1 MSIGEAPPGI
11 ANLPTLPTPPAPR
24 SMDLV
29 ERVGNTMTLSM
40 GPQHPSTHGVLQ
52 VVVEISGE
60 VVEKLEME
68 IGYLHTGIE
77 KTCENLFWTQSSTG
91 IERMDYL
98 NPLGNA
104 LCYIL
109 AVEKLLGVTDDIPE
123 RASQIRVLLCEL
135 SRIASHCV
143 WLGTGGID
151 LGAISTFFYTFDMRE
166 DILDLIEVS
175 GGARMHPNYLRI
187 GGVNG
192 DLPDGFLAKLDRLI
206 EKFPTR
212 MRELRTLLQNNP
224 ILRDRMIDVGTID
237 AKDAIAWSLTGP
249 SLRGSGIAYDV
260 RRAFPYSGYETYDF
274 DVPTRTEGD
283 SYARFLVR
291 LDEMDES
298 MRIIRQGR
306 KRLEKPGPIMI
317 DNPKI
322 AQPAKETISL
332 SMEALIHH
340 FKIVSESF
348 RVPPGDVYQAIESP
362 RGELGYYVVSNGN
375 NRPWRIRT
383 RPASLYNLQALKL
396 MAPKNLIADMVVM
409 IGSLDPVFGE
419 VDR

>member
-1 MSIGEAPPGI
+1 MSIGAAP
-11 ANLPTLPTPPAPR
+11 L
-24 SMDLV
+24 SMDVV
-29 ERVGNTMTLSM
+29 ERVGNTMTLSL

-104 LCYIL
+104 LCYDL
-109 AVEKLLGVTDDIPE
+109 AVERLLGIADRIPE
-123 RASQIRVLLCEL
+123 RASVIRVLLCEL

-151 LGAISTFFYTFDMRE
+151 LGAISTLFYAFDLRE

-192 DLPDGFLAKLDRLI
+192 DLPGGFLADLDKLI
-206 EKFPTR
+206 EKYPVR

-224 ILRDRMIDVGTID
+224 ILRDRMIDVGVISAENAVT
-237 AKDAIAWSLTGP
+237 WGLTGP
-249 SLRGSGIAYDV
+249 ALRASGIAYDV
-260 RRAFPYSGYETYDF
+260 RKAFPYSGYETYEF
-274 DVPTRTEGD
+274 DVPTRTQGD
-283 SYARFLVR
+283 AYARFLVR

-298 MRIIRQGR
+298 MRIVRQTR
-306 KRLEKPGPIMI
+306 KRLETAGPIMV
-317 DNPKI
+317 DDPKV
-322 AQPAKETISL
+322 AQPAKETIAL

-362 RGELGYYVVSNGN
+362 RGELAYYVVSSGD
-375 NRPWRIRT
+375 NRPWRVRT
-383 RPASLYNLQALKL
+383 RPPSLYNLQTLKL
-396 MAPKNLIADMVVM
+396 MAPGNLIADAVVM

>member
-1 MSIGEAPPGI
+1 MSATVPIP
-11 ANLPTLPTPPAPR
+11 L
-24 SMDLV
+24 SMDVV
-29 ERVGNTMTLSM
+29 ERSGNTMTLSM

-52 VVVEISGE
+52 VIAEVSGE
-60 VVEKLEME
+60 IVEKADME

-77 KTCENLFWTQSSTG
+77 KSAENLFWTQAGTV

-98 NPLGNA
+98 SPLGNA
-104 LCYIL
+104 MCYVL
-109 AVEKLLGVTDDIPE
+109 AVEKLLGITEQIPW
-123 RASQIRVLLCEL
+123 RAQAIRVMLCEL
-135 SRIASHCV
+135 TRISSHCV

-151 LGAISTFFYTFDMRE
+151 LGAISTFFYTFDIRE
-166 DILDLIEVS
+166 DVLDLVELS

-187 GGVNG
+187 GGLNG
-192 DLPDGFLAKLDRLI
+192 DIPEGFLGKLDALI
-206 EKFPTR
+206 EKFPIR

-224 ILRDRMIDVGTID
+224 ILRDRMIDVGTISPED
-237 AKDAIAWSLTGP
+237 ALAWGLTGP
-249 SLRGSGIAYDV
+249 TLRASGIVYDV
-260 RRAFPYSGYETYDF
+260 RKAFPYSGYEKYAF
-274 DVPTRTEGD
+274 EVPTRTEGD
-283 SYARFLVR
+283 AYARFLVR

-298 MRIIRQGR
+298 MRICEQIRR
-306 KRLEKPGPIMI
+306 ELDTPGPIMV

-322 AQPAKETISL
+322 AQPPKETIAL

-362 RGELGYYVVSNGN
+362 RGELGYYVVSNGD
-375 NRPWRIRT
+375 NRPYRVRT
-383 RPASLYNLQALKL
+383 RPPSMYNLQALKA
-396 MAPKNLIADMVVM
+396 MAPGSLLADVVVM

>member
-1 MSIGEAPPGI
+1 VSIGQA
-11 ANLPTLPTPPAPR
+11 PPAPR
-24 SMDLV
+24 SMDVV

-104 LCYIL
+104 LCYML
-109 AVEKLLGVTDDIPE
+109 GVEKLLGITDQIPE

-175 GGARMHPNYLRI
+175 GGARMHPNYLRV

-192 DLPDGFLAKLDRLI
+192 DLPDGFLTNLDRLI
-206 EKFPTR
+206 DKYPTR

-224 ILRDRMIDVGTID
+224 ILRDRMIDVGVID
-237 AKDAIAWSLTGP
+237 PKSAVAWSLTGA

-260 RRAFPYSGYETYDF
+260 RKAFPYSGYETYEF

-283 SYARFLVR
+283 AYARFLVR

-298 MRIIRQGR
+298 MRIVRQVR
-306 KRLEKPGPIMI
+306 KRLTKPGPIMI
-317 DNPKI
+317 DNPKL
-322 AQPAKETISL
+322 AQPAKETIAL

-362 RGELGYYVVSNGN
+362 RGELAYYIVSNGN

-396 MAPKNLIADMVVM
+396 MAPGNLIADAVVM

>member
-1 MSIGEAPPGI
+1 
-11 ANLPTLPTPPAPR
+11 
-24 SMDLV
+24 MDIV
-29 ERVGNTMTLSM
+29 EQAGSTMTLSM

-60 VVEKLEME
+60 IVEKLDME

-77 KTCENLFWTQSSTG
+77 KTAENLFWTQASTG

-109 AVEKLLGVTDDIPE
+109 AVEKLLGVTDQIPE
-123 RASQIRVLLCEL
+123 RAQVIRVLYCEL

-151 LGAISTFFYTFDMRE
+151 LGAISTFFYTFDIRE
-166 DILDLIEVS
+166 DILDLIEGS
-175 GGARMHPNYLRI
+175 GGARMHPNYFRI

-192 DLPDGFLAKLDRLI
+192 DLPEGFLARLDALI
-206 EKFPTR
+206 AKFPVR

-224 ILRDRMIDVGTID
+224 ILRDRMIDVGYISAQD
-237 AKDAIAWSLTGP
+237 AVSWGLTGP
-249 SLRGSGIAYDV
+249 ARRGSGIGYDV
-260 RRAFPYSGYETYDF
+260 RRAFPYSGYERYTF
-274 DVPTRTEGD
+274 DVPTRAEGD
-283 SYARFLVR
+283 AYARFLVR

-298 MRIIRQGR
+298 MNIIRQAR
-306 KRLEKPGPIMI
+306 AFLNTPGPIMI
-317 DNPKI
+317 DDPKI
-322 AQPAKETISL
+322 AQPPKEAIAL

-362 RGELGYYVVSNGN
+362 RGELGYYVVSNGD
-375 NRPWRIRT
+375 NRPWRVRT
-383 RPASLYNLQALKL
+383 RPPSMYNLQTLKM
-396 MAPKNLIADMVVM
+396 MAPGELIADMVVM

>member
-1 MSIGEAPPGI
+1 VEGI
-11 ANLPTLPTPPAPR
+11 AGATASNPTVIGGQNLE
-24 SMDLV
+24 V
-29 ERVGNTMTLSM
+29 VGQSGSTMTLSM

-60 VVEKLEME
+60 TVEQLEME

-77 KTCENLFWTQSSTG
+77 KTAENLFWTQASTG

-98 NPLGNA
+98 NPIGNA
-104 LCYIL
+104 LCYVM
-109 AVEKLLGVTDDIPE
+109 AVEKLLGVTDQIPE
-123 RASQIRVLLCEL
+123 RAQVIRVLYSEL

-151 LGAISTFFYTFDMRE
+151 LGAISTFFYTFDLRE
-166 DILDLIEVS
+166 DILDLIEGS
-175 GGARMHPNYLRI
+175 GGARMHPNYFRI

-192 DLPDGFLAKLDRLI
+192 DIPHGLLARVDALI
-206 EKFPTR
+206 AKFPTR

-224 ILRDRMIDVGTID
+224 ILRDRMIDVGYISPED
-237 AKDAIAWSLTGP
+237 AVQWGLTGP
-249 SLRGSGIAYDV
+249 ALRATGIGYDV
-260 RRAFPYSGYETYDF
+260 RRAFPYSGYERYTF

-283 SYARFLVR
+283 AYARFLVR

-298 MRIIRQGR
+298 MNIIRQAR
-306 KRLEKPGPIMI
+306 KFLDTPGPVMI
-317 DNPKI
+317 DDPKI
-322 AQPAKETISL
+322 AQPPKEAIAL

-362 RGELGYYVVSNGN
+362 RGELGYYVVSSGD
-375 NRPWRIRT
+375 NRPWRVRT
-383 RPASLYNLQALKL
+383 RPPSMYNLQTLKL
-396 MAPKNLIADMVVM
+396 MAPGELIADMVVM